1 MGDYERNGQG
11 FNHTAGALNA
21 LAEIVNKMPVKVS
34 KCCCC
39 RGSECDDRSCF
50 TCSVCTHDHWI
61 HVNSA
66 DNSENLKIR
75 ESRIKNRFLDVSDCP
90 VCEGE
95 KVIDR
100 TLPADLGGNVATRT
114 DACEFCGGTGQ
125 AWIEINPTKRKA
137 VKNGHIPK

>member
-39 RGSECDDRSCF
+39 RGSDCDDRSCF

-61 HVNSA
+61 LVSS
-66 DNSENLKIR
+66 SESHMKIR
-75 ESRIKNRFLDVSDCP
+75 ENRIRNRNAARNINDIDCP

-95 KVIDR
+95 
-100 TLPADLGGNVATRT
+100 
-114 DACEFCGGTGQ
+114 
-125 AWIEINPTKRKA
+125 
-137 VKNGHIPK
+137 